1 MMETVSLY
9 LLVFIMFMICVFLVI
24 ALAGVIRGIRADAER
39 ARRFEAAR
47 KEHDEMKRRIRKEL
61 GYDSK

>member
-1 MMETVSLY
+1 MIMETIFLY
-9 LLVFIMFMICVFLVI
+9 LLAFIMFMICVFLVI
-24 ALAGVIRGIRADAER
+24 ALAGVIQAIRANAER

-61 GYDSK
+61 DI